1 MLGTTWANAFKLGG
15 VSKDKIPS
23 PVLAQSLSLSF
34 SAQRLSPI
42 QCLETKSKDLR
53 FWKHRKLCQCIVNG
67 SIRAKNAFLA
77 GGCMKAYSTLSQL
90 QCSETKSKH
99 LKVGKHWNFANGF
112 SMLQFVQKTQS
123 AQGGCVKV
131 YPQPYPSFSC
141 SETKSKHLRVGKHW
155 NFANGFSMLQF
166 VQKTHSPRGVY
177 ECIPNLQSVLL
188 SD

>member
-15 VSKDKIPS
+15 VSKDEIPS

-90 QCSETKSKH
+90 QCSETKSKD
-99 LKVGKHWNFANGF
+99 LRFGKHWNFGNA
-112 SMLQFVQKTQS
+112 L
-123 AQGGCVKV
+123 
-131 YPQPYPSFSC
+131 P
-141 SETKSKHLRVGKHW
+141 
-155 NFANGFSMLQF
+155 MLQF
-166 VQKTHSPRGVY
+166 VQKTHSAQGGVWKHTQPY
-177 ECIPNLQSVLL
+177 PSFGAAQRLSPIQCSETKSKDVRFGKNWNFAYALPMLQFVQ
-188 SD
+188 

>member
-1 MLGTTWANAFKLGG
+1 MKRHTLADFMGLASYVRNYLSKCLQIGGG
-15 VSKDKIPS
+15 VSKDEIPS

-131 YPQPYPSFSC
+131 YPTLSQLQL
-141 SETKSKHLRVGKHW
+141 LR
-155 NFANGFSMLQF
+155 
-166 VQKTHSPRGVY
+166 
-177 ECIPNLQSVLL
+177 
-188 SD
+188 D